1 MNLRQRVLALVTVAA
16 ALTALGAQPVLAAEP
31 RFELQVPVL
40 YYHHIKCAP
49 PEASIPSLYECPEV
63 FAEQMTYLRDHGW
76 QAITVDD
83 VADLMSQRRCPN
95 PRQFVVSLDDGALD
109 AYDTAAPILES
120 LGMHGSFYP
129 TLGNVGGLRTGKFTF
144 DQMRDLVARGHA
156 IGNHT
161 QNHLNLK
168 V

>member
-1 MNLRQRVLALVTVAA
+1 
-16 ALTALGAQPVLAAEP
+16 
-31 RFELQVPVL
+31 
-40 YYHHIKCAP
+40 
-49 PEASIPSLYECPEV
+49 
-63 FAEQMTYLRDHGW
+63 MTYLRDHGW
-76 QAITVDD
+76 RAITVDD
-83 VADLMSQRRCPN
+83 VADLMAQRSCPD

-144 DQMRDLVARGHA
+144 DQMRDLVARGQA

-168 V
+168 VQTADVLYEQIEVAQQRFESLLGFRPRTLAYPYGRYNAAVVE